1 MESTLGDGPLQPGD
15 VVALQGARSGE
26 NIGQPL
32 LIEVGRAGA
41 GAPVVGVVYGRGE
54 LTDMEPPGGQ
64 PVTRLAP
71 REGAAQP
78 GEYVHIVIYGPMQVK
93 ASALGSAIQL
103 GDRLAVADS
112 GAARGLQT
120 RELEGMRI
128 TESAPTI
135 GMALESLEASKDGL
149 IWVLVNPQ

>member
-1 MESTLGDGPLQPGD
+1 MEGPD
-15 VVALQGARSGE
+15 RE
-26 NIGQPL
+26 
-32 LIEVGRAGA
+32 
-41 GAPVVGVVYGRGE
+41 
-54 LTDMEPPGGQ
+54 

-78 GEYVHIVIYGPMQVK
+78 GEYVHIVIYGPIQVK

-103 GDRLAVADS
+103 GDKLAVGDS
-112 GAARGLQT
+112 GAARSLQT
-120 RELEGMRI
+120 RDLDGMRI

-135 GMALESLEASKDGL
+135 GIALESLEASKDGL